1 MFIMK
6 KLPYVLCVSL
16 LTFTFA
22 FTACAGDSNASN
34 GSNGT
39 SGGTS
44 SGGSSSS
51 VTVIVPEIPEDVP
64 TETTFTISS
73 ADGGVYA
80 YDEESGRYTISA
92 AGTYDCSGDIADGQI
107 YVDAGD
113 KAAVTVNLNGVK
125 IACSTD
131 SAIYIESADEVDI
144 SAKKST
150 ENYVYDVRTSAI
162 ADDDETSGTAAIYA
176 KVDLTIKGK
185 GELVVKSAINNG
197 IHTKKDLDIKNLTLT
212 VKAVNNAIKGNDSVT
227 FDSATVIAIS
237 TAGDGIKT
245 KSTDL
250 NKKGVQRGAVSIL
263 SGSVSVFACCDGIDA
278 STDVTVSDGAT
289 LFVATDSYSEYSS
302 DPLSKTENTLYIRI
316 PSTLYAKNYVYSACF
331 YNADGAEKF
340 VTGSFKGFS
349 EANTEGPGGNRP
361 GMGGFGG
368 GAQGGFGGG
377 PGGGQ
382 GGGTQGGFGTTYY
395 YYKFDCPSGFE
406 SVKIYAYASATDQAS
421 GENYVA
427 VTTSDTTLSDY
438 YDTIAISSVSNNVIS
453 TSGWT
458 SYSTK
463 AGNSGVDY
471 SCKGIKAGN
480 QIIINGG
487 TIEIKSSDD
496 SLHANFDDVLESTS
510 ANGLGNITIN
520 GGAIT
525 LTTKDDGVH
534 ADQDVIING
543 GSVTVT
549 TAYEGVEGNRIYVN
563 GGYLKVYATDD
574 AMNANSNG
582 AYAAYIEFNGGVTD
596 CEVGSGDTDTI
607 DSNGSLK
614 ITGGVVIAKC
624 RINSVSSMTAGT
636 FDVENTLTV
645 TGGTVISLGCRQN
658 EISGSTKSS
667 NTVAAGE
674 YTLKDSSGNVLA
686 TFTVETAL
694 KGYMTYSSVSCTLY
708 KDTSTYLTIK

>member
-1 MFIMK
+1 MK
-6 KLPYVLCVSL
+6 KNLLYVLCVSL
-16 LTFTFA
+16 LTFTLA
-22 FTACAGDSNASN
+22 FTACAGGNNASS
-34 GSNGT
+34 GSNG
-39 SGGTS
+39 GTS
-44 SGGSSSS
+44 DGGSSSS
-51 VTVIVPEIPEDVP
+51 STVIVPEIPDDVP
-64 TETTFTISS
+64 TETTFTITSE
-73 ADGGVYA
+73 DGGTYT
-80 YDEESGRYTISA
+80 YDEESGRFTISS
-92 AGTYDCSGDIADGQI
+92 AGTYDCAGDIADGQI

-113 KAAVTVNLNGVK
+113 EAAVTINLNGVK

-144 SAKKST
+144 SAKKGT
-150 ENYVYDVRTSAI
+150 ENYIYDIRTSAI
-162 ADDDETSGTAAIYA
+162 ADDDETSGSAAIYA
-176 KVDLTIKGK
+176 KADLTIKGK

-227 FDSATVIAIS
+227 FNSATVVAIS

-250 NKKGVQRGAVSIL
+250 NKKGVQRGAVNIE
-263 SGSVSVFACCDGIDA
+263 SGSVSVLACCDGIDA
-278 STDVTVSDGAT
+278 STDVTVFDGAT
-289 LFVATDSYSEYSS
+289 LYIATDSYSEYSS
-302 DPLSKTENTLYIRI
+302 DPLSKTESTLYIRL
-316 PSTLYAKNYVYSACF
+316 SSGLYAKNYVYSARF
-331 YNADGAEKF
+331 YNADGTEK
-340 VTGSFKGFS
+340 VVNGSYKGSS
-349 EANTEGPGGNRP
+349 EANSEGPGGNRP

-368 GAQGGFGGG
+368 G
-377 PGGGQ
+377 PGGG
-382 GGGTQGGFGTTYY
+382 GQGGFGTTYY

-438 YDTIAISSVSNNVIS
+438 YDTIAISSISNKVIS

-480 QIIINGG
+480 QITVNGG
-487 TIEIKSSDD
+487 AIEIKSSDD
-496 SLHANFDDVLESTS
+496 ALHANFDDVLESTS

-520 GGAIT
+520 GGTLT
-525 LTTKDDGVH
+525 LTTKDDGIH
-534 ADQDVIING
+534 ADQDVVING

-574 AMNANSNG
+574 AMNANSKG
-582 AYAAYIEFNGGVTD
+582 AYTAYIEFNGGVTD

-607 DSNGSLK
+607 DSNGNLK

-624 RINSVSSMTAGT
+624 CINSVSSMTAGT
-636 FDVENTLTV
+636 FDAENTITV

-667 NTVAAGE
+667 DTVAAGE

-694 KGYMTYSSVSCTLY
+694 KGYMTYSSVACTLY
-708 KDTSTYLTIK
+708 KGETKYLTIK